1 MEVAEGLLENYLKK
15 FKITYK
21 NIRLFRKIMNLYEQI
36 PYPGELKNIIKTSI
50 TFCNLEDHTDYMRRL
65 YASVC
70 NNNHPQL
77 KALHDQGF
85 TVREMEVL
93 TTLSKS
99 NIARRLKENI
109 LWGILQK
116 S

>member
-1 MEVAEGLLENYLKK
+1 
-15 FKITYK
+15 
-21 NIRLFRKIMNLYEQI
+21 
-36 PYPGELKNIIKTSI
+36 
-50 TFCNLEDHTDYMRRL
+50 MRRL